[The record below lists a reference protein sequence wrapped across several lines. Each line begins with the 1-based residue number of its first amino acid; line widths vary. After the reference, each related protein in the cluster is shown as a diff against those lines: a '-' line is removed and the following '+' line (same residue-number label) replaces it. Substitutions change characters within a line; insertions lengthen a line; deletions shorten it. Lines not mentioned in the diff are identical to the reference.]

1 MVEQELLFLND
12 HLRVVSKN
20 STNILQYI
28 VNTPVQLH
36 LLTLRLKR
44 AELEVKMYSN
54 VQSALASSFDD
65 GTCLATKA
73 SG

>member
-1 MVEQELLFLND
+1 VFLND
-12 HLRVVSKN
+12 HLRVVSKD
-20 STNILQYI
+20 STNTLQCI

-54 VQSALASSFDD
+54 VRSALESSFDD
-65 GTCLATKA
+65 GTYLATKA
-73 SG
+73 SW